1 MSNETEELK
10 NEIARLNIRLAEE
23 ERAFNILC
31 NKKREAFFAPLTA
44 PFKAL
49 AHKCEEMGYRGKLK
63 KIADMKVAVHIHLYY
78 TDLAPEFVS
87 YLKNL
92 PVAFDLFITTVSG
105 DAAGIRA
112 LFSDFPN
119 VSVLTVPNKGRDIGA
134 FLVILNQIDP
144 NAYDVLIKLHSKKSL
159 GRDTDGN
166 KWRKELIYP
175 LLGTKAKATVMLY
188 SFFKRKKLG
197 MYGAKKH
204 LTTLGMEQ
212 YRIFFDLCERLGI
225 QPFPFYFK
233 GTMFAI
239 RPTALFPLKNSGL
252 GMDDMTEKMERSD
265 GYLEHALERTFGSL
279 CAKAAL
285 TVKGV

>member
-1 MSNETEELK
+1 MSDEILNLK

-31 NKKREAFFAPLTA
+31 NKKRAAFFAPLAA
-44 PFKAL
+44 PFKTFAR
-49 AHKCEEMGYRGKLK
+49 KIEELGYRGKLK

-92 PVAFDLFITTVSG
+92 PVPFDLFVTTVS
-105 DAAGIRA
+105 DDTESIRA
-112 LFSDFPN
+112 LFADFPN
-119 VSVLTVPNKGRDIGA
+119 VTAVTVPNKGRDIGA
-134 FLVILNQIDP
+134 FLTVINQIDL
-144 NAYDVLIKLHSKKSL
+144 NAYDVMIKLHSKKSL

-166 KWRKELIYP
+166 KWRKELISP
-175 LLGTKAKATVMLY
+175 MLSTKAKATVMLY

-212 YRIFFDLCERLGI
+212 YRIFFDLCERLKI
-225 QPFPFYFK
+225 QPYPFYFK
-233 GTMFAI
+233 GTMFTI
-239 RPTALFPLKNSGL
+239 RPTALAPLKNSGL
-252 GMDDMTEKMERSD
+252 SMDDMTERMERSD